1 MRRQEIIDDLEN
13 LKLQIKNNSKQNTYS
28 KTNDS
33 FFSNR
38 NLKLEI
44 TKKVANSEINV
55 LTASNYLH
63 IDLIDYFVYLID
75 IEDAELK
82 NKLKPIVSLYG
93 IFINEESEKSLMNN
107 PIEVQKEIVLMALT
121 YRVSYKMIAEMFK
134 VSLKDVIKTF
144 KTFDNLALSL
154 DTYF

>member
-1 MRRQEIIDDLEN
+1 MLTFI
-13 LKLQIKNNSKQNTYS
+13 YS
-28 KTNDS
+28 L
-33 FFSNR
+33 
-38 NLKLEI
+38 LKLEI

>member
-1 MRRQEIIDDLEN
+1 M
-13 LKLQIKNNSKQNTYS
+13 
-28 KTNDS
+28 
-33 FFSNR
+33 
-38 NLKLEI
+38 
-44 TKKVANSEINV
+44 ANSEINV